1 MRNELAK
8 RQNSGRGLPVQL
20 GIGYTQI
27 SPLPVSFEID
37 QKLDVTL
44 PQKASPDPK
53 SSNPTA
59 WSQEWPDELVN
70 ILKA

>member
-27 SPLPVSFEID
+27 LPEPISFEID
-37 QKLDVTL
+37 QKLDLTL
-44 PQKASPDPK
+44 S
-53 SSNPTA
+53 
-59 WSQEWPDELVN
+59 
-70 ILKA
+70 